1 MIKLNSIRK
10 GLTQLKHVNISSIL
24 LSLLLLL
31 LSACSVGDEEDKQ
44 KVEKD
49 LKDLVEESSIA
60 LQKDEKETLAID
72 ILEEKAMYTFEGKQ
86 GGEEFFVYFHAK
98 NEVEEKLDS
107 ASYLGQAGDLMR
119 SRDYSFYI
127 AAKGD
132 TIAYKQDQLDE
143 LSLTFNSEAEKNSP
157 IYMDDYTIF
166 SIFTHEA
173 SDALGHLLTTRLKA
187 VDTDKLQTVSY
198 NNEGEENDFG

>member
-31 LSACSVGDEEDKQ
+31 LSACSVGNEEDKQ

-49 LKDLVEESSIA
+49 LKDLVEES
-60 LQKDEKETLAID
+60 
-72 ILEEKAMYTFEGKQ
+72 
-86 GGEEFFVYFHAK
+86 
-98 NEVEEKLDS
+98 
-107 ASYLGQAGDLMR
+107 
-119 SRDYSFYI
+119 
-127 AAKGD
+127 
-132 TIAYKQDQLDE
+132 
-143 LSLTFNSEAEKNSP
+143 SLTFNSEAEKNSP

-173 SDALGHLLTTRLKA
+173 SDAWEPNLYTLSEGELVQIESGALGHLLTTRLKA